1 MILWGQ
7 IPTRHQALY
16 QLNIHR
22 NQYYI
27 QILQEIEML
36 SHHEH
41 VLGLVLRDY
50 ESSISRLNI
59 LKCGPVYSKES
70 ESPKPPI
77 FLFLKKQQQNVKVV
91 CKATRRK
98 DGIQTSLNF
107 QSSYSLVNS
116 NPK

>member
-1 MILWGQ
+1 
-7 IPTRHQALY
+7 
-16 QLNIHR
+16 
-22 NQYYI
+22 
-27 QILQEIEML
+27 ML

-50 ESSISRLNI
+50 ESSISRLNT